1 MTKATMYWQRLR
13 LEVTGH
19 AGYAEAGKDIVCA
32 AISML
37 TDALAGVLEEAEA
50 RGRCMHKIRD
60 GDGSMVITADPT
72 MGSVT
77 EIKAYFR
84 MAVTGMRML
93 QEQYPEHIRIQE
105 VQ

>member
-1 MTKATMYWQRLR
+1 MTKVTMYWERLR
-13 LEVTGH
+13 LEAEGH
-19 AGYAEAGKDIVCA
+19 AGYAEPGKDIVCA

-37 TDALAGVLEEAEA
+37 TDALAGTLEEAEA
-50 RGRCMHKIRD
+50 RGRCECKAKEK
-60 GDGSMVITADPT
+60 DGSVLIWANPT

-84 MAVTGMRML
+84 MAVTGFRML
-93 QEQYPEHIRIQE
+93 QEQYPGHITIRE